1 MKNVPCLWHPSPS
14 RSQNVYVLFQ
24 TALALE
30 ESDDWQLNV
39 FGSSLYRVYVDG
51 EEIAEGPARFSP
63 EHPEYDVHTVS
74 LTAGRRILSVIVHDY
89 GVHTRILMGGI
100 HPFLQC
106 RATGKKGPIRLAWRC
121 KELDAFEPIDRRVN
135 GQLGWME
142 SCDTRRLPDLRCAF
156 DGEGWS
162 EALEIEH
169 PLGDAAYRPGTVG
182 ACLRL
187 PVAAAEIAGGTYADR
202 FGYVNDDP
210 PVRFMSRDLQ
220 PQLPDDGVWA
230 RFDLGKIGL
239 YRPCITID
247 VPQGTIV
254 EAGYAESLTD
264 GRVFPV
270 IPLSASTSCHVD
282 RWIAAGG
289 PQRLLTFAPR
299 GFRFIEV
306 HVAAAPPDVNLL
318 QAEGLQRTRYGES
331 AGTFHCS
338 DSRLND
344 IWRLGVDTLRACA
357 EDALIDTPTRERGQ
371 WIGDAAVI
379 GMEVLGVTF
388 GDLEL
393 VHRGLQQASY
403 RRRHDGLAAGLCP
416 GQEAYLTTYALY
428 WIDGCFRY
436 ARLTGDASLLE
447 ECYETAARTID
458 YFFAHMTPRG
468 TLPSADTWDFIDW
481 GHAVASGEIN
491 VSLNL
496 TLLNTLGHMAAWE
509 QARGL
514 HDKGEKRREQHEKI
528 GRIVAEH
535 YRSADGLLAKSVR
548 AEALS
553 SPETREPGYHAT
565 VLGLLYGLFDEEAKP
580 RAVAFIKAHMLS
592 CFPNNPDAPRLVHPS
607 ANHERLITPS
617 FSHFS
622 LQALWEAGEADFVL
636 EQYRTCW
643 GWMLDQGVTTLLE
656 VFDTRWSHC
665 HAWSASP
672 TWQLSRYAL
681 GLIPEAGEDPYRY
694 RLRFQPG
701 TLAYA
706 SGSVPLLAEK
716 GMVHVEWKRTAPGA
730 WEYELRTD
738 RPIRVSLEGAHAIS
752 LMALDG
758 KETAPNTL
766 LEVQQ
771 RLVLKY
777 TDVNGRSS

>member
-1 MKNVPCLWHPSPS
+1 MKNVPCYWHPSPS
-14 RSQNVYVLFQ
+14 RTQNVYVLFQ
-24 TALALE
+24 SALALE
-30 ESDDWQLNV
+30 EAGDVQLDV
-39 FGSSLYRVYVDG
+39 FGSSLYRIYADG
-51 EEIAEGPARFSP
+51 EEFAEGPARFSP
-63 EHPEYDVHTVS
+63 DHPEYDVHAVR
-74 LTAGRRILSVIVHDY
+74 LPAGRRILSVIVHDY

-106 RATGKKGPIRLAWRC
+106 QATGENGLIPLAWRC
-121 KELDAFEPIDRRVN
+121 KELDAFEQTDRRVN

-142 SCDTRRLPDLRCAF
+142 SCDTRLLPDLRQAF

-162 EALEIEH
+162 EALVIEN
-169 PLGDAAYRPGTVG
+169 PLGDAAYRPSTVG
-182 ACLRL
+182 DCLRL
-187 PVAAAEIAGGTYADR
+187 PVAATEVARGTYADR
-202 FGYVNDDP
+202 FGYANDDP

-220 PQLPDDGVWA
+220 PQLPDDGVWV

-239 YRPCITID
+239 YRPSITID
-247 VPQGTIV
+247 VPQGTLV

-289 PQRLLTFAPR
+289 PQQLLTFAPR

-306 HVAAAPPDVNLL
+306 HIAAAPSDVASL
-318 QAEGLQRTRYGES
+318 QVEGVLRTRYGES
-331 AGTFHCS
+331 AGTFDCS
-338 DSRLND
+338 DSQLNA
-344 IWRLGVDTLRACA
+344 IWRLGVETLRACA

-393 VHRGLQQASY
+393 VRRGLQQASY
-403 RRRHDGLAAGLCP
+403 RRRPDGLAAGLCP

-428 WIDGCFRY
+428 WIDGCIRY

-447 ECYETAARTID
+447 ECYETAELTID

-481 GHAVASGEIN
+481 GHSVVPGDIN

-496 TLLNTLGHMAAWE
+496 TLQNTLGQMAAWE

-514 HDKGEKRREQHEKI
+514 HDKAEKRREQHEKI

-535 YRSADGLLAKSVR
+535 YRSAEGLLAKSVP
-548 AEALS
+548 ADAPS
-553 SPETREPGYHAT
+553 SPETRRAGYHAT
-565 VLGLLYGLFDEEAKP
+565 VLGLLYGLFDEDTKP
-580 RAVAFIKAHMLS
+580 HAVAFIKQHMMN
-592 CFPNNPDAPRLVHPS
+592 CFPNHPDAPRLAHPS

-636 EQYRTCW
+636 EQYRKCW

-681 GLIPEAGEDPYRY
+681 GLIPEAGEDLYRY
-694 RLRFQPG
+694 RLRFRPG
-701 TLAYA
+701 TLDYV

-716 GMVHVEWKRTAPGA
+716 GMIHVDWKRAASGE

-738 RPIRVSLEGAHAIS
+738 RPICVMLEGAREIP
-752 LMALDG
+752 LMVLDG
-758 KETAPNTL
+758 KETTPNTP

-771 RLVLKY
+771 RLVLRFA
-777 TDVNGRSS
+777 DVK

>member
-1 MKNVPCLWHPSPS
+1 M
-14 RSQNVYVLFQ
+14 
-24 TALALE
+24 
-30 ESDDWQLNV
+30 
-39 FGSSLYRVYVDG
+39 
-51 EEIAEGPARFSP
+51 
-63 EHPEYDVHTVS
+63 
-74 LTAGRRILSVIVHDY
+74 
-89 GVHTRILMGGI
+89 
-100 HPFLQC
+100 C
-106 RATGKKGPIRLAWRC
+106 RG
-121 KELDAFEPIDRRVN
+121 
-135 GQLGWME
+135 
-142 SCDTRRLPDLRCAF
+142 
-156 DGEGWS
+156 
-162 EALEIEH
+162 
-169 PLGDAAYRPGTVG
+169 
-182 ACLRL
+182 
-187 PVAAAEIAGGTYADR
+187 
-202 FGYVNDDP
+202 
-210 PVRFMSRDLQ
+210 
-220 PQLPDDGVWA
+220 
-230 RFDLGKIGL
+230 
-239 YRPCITID
+239 
-247 VPQGTIV
+247 GTIV

-306 HVAAAPPDVNLL
+306 HIAAAPTDVISL

-331 AGTFHCS
+331 AATFHCS
-338 DSRLND
+338 DARLND
-344 IWRLGVDTLRACA
+344 IWRLGADTLRACA

-393 VHRGLQQASY
+393 VRRGLQQASY

-436 ARLTGDASLLE
+436 ARLTGDNSLLE

-481 GHAVASGEIN
+481 GHAVAPGEIN

-496 TLLNTLGHMAAWE
+496 TLLNTLGQMAAWE

-514 HDKGEKRREQHEKI
+514 HDNAKKRREQREQI
-528 GRIVAEH
+528 GRIVAQH
-535 YRSADGLLAKSVR
+535 YRSADGLLAKSVP

-553 SPETREPGYHAT
+553 SPETRQAGYHAT
-565 VLGLLYGLFDEEAKP
+565 VLGLLYGLFNEDTKT
-580 RAVAFIKAHMLS
+580 RAVAFIKRHMLS
-592 CFPNNPDAPRLVHPS
+592 CFPNDPDAPRLAHPS
-607 ANHERLITPS
+607 ADHERLITPS

-622 LQALWEAGEADFVL
+622 LQALWEAGGRQTL
-636 EQYRTCW
+636 CW
-643 GWMLDQGVTTLLE
+643 SSTGRAGGWMLDQGVTTLLE

-672 TWQLSRYAL
+672 TWQLSRYSL
-681 GLIPEAGEDPYRY
+681 GLIPEPGGDLWRY

-706 SGSVPLLAEK
+706 SGSVPLLADK
-716 GMVHVEWKRTAPGA
+716 GMLHVKWKRIAPGQ
-730 WEYELRTD
+730 WEYELRAD
-738 RPIRVSLEGAHAIS
+738 RPIRVSLEGARAIRH
-752 LMALDG
+752 MVLDG
-758 KETAPNTL
+758 EETAPNTL
-766 LEVQQ
+766 LEVQE

-777 TDVNGRSS
+777 TDVK